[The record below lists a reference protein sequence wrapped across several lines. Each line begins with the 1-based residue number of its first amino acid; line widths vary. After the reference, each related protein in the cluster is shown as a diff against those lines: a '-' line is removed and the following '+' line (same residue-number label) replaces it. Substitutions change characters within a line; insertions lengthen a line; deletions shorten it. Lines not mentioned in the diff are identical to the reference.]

1 MSDVIAH
8 RLACHKCGINIIAL
22 AIIIILLSLS
32 YHYHYHYH
40 IINQEIFARDYGY
53 VNYAP
58 ILSAN
63 HAEIDYS
70 LNMYFQS

>member
-32 YHYHYHYH
+32 YHYH
-40 IINQEIFARDYGY
+40 IINQVIFARDYGY

-63 HAEIDYS
+63 HAEID
-70 LNMYFQS
+70 